1 MDACLLWLKYCCN
14 NDDNDLL
21 DLLDTKIIN
30 GFIDYNYLDMIKKR
44 YIETGYIKNPFIDK
58 YDISNCHILTEFSDM
73 MINFINNEIIYNQ
86 NQTILIN

>member
-14 NDDNDLL
+14 NDNNDLL

-44 YIETGYIKNPFIDK
+44 YI
-58 YDISNCHILTEFSDM
+58 
-73 MINFINNEIIYNQ
+73 
-86 NQTILIN
+86 